1 MELDNIHYSF
11 KAIDGYDKAFN
22 FVISAREDGK
32 STSFITR
39 KIYPAWKKGK
49 PTIVL
54 KRMIANITDD
64 YIMSFEGILRKFGI
78 NITLSY
84 KLGEIKEGIVSVYA
98 QEEAMKEKRLFLK
111 VIALNVRTDQLK
123 SLFIADPAFM
133 FLDELIL
140 QPHSKQDKYIEKE
153 AWKVMEL
160 YNTYRREN
168 PRLKFYGCGNPYSLY
183 NPYFVFLGIDPS
195 TLKHGTIQ
203 SGAIWAVENHALH
216 PELVAKLKRENPLYN
231 EANGDA
237 FQQYSKYALKGEAVG
252 DASIKICKQRPDGF
266 SLVCCFRYEGSYIG
280 VYKGVAEDFSYWA
293 GQIKDEGK
301 RRKVLAFSFNDLV
314 DGSSLLSWHDK
325 LEFIALRKA
334 IANRNIAFD
343 GVESNYEI
351 EEIYKHL

>member
-1 MELDNIHYSF
+1 MKLDNIHYSF
-11 KAIDGYDKAFN
+11 KSIDGYDKPFN

-32 STSFITR
+32 TTMFDVQ
-39 KIYPAWKKGK
+39 KIYKAWKKGQ

-54 KRMIANITDD
+54 KRMITNITDD

-98 QEEAMKEKRLFLK
+98 HEGEEEKSLFLK

-123 SLFIADPAFM
+123 SLFIKNPAYM
-133 FLDELIL
+133 LLDELIL
-140 QPHSKQDKYIEKE
+140 QPHSKQDKYIDRE
-153 AWKVMEL
+153 AWKVCEL

-168 PRLKFYGCGNPYSLY
+168 PRLKFYGLGNPYSLY
-183 NPYFVFLGIDPS
+183 NPYFVFFGIDPA

-203 SGAIWAVENHALH
+203 SGEIWAVDNHALH
-216 PELVAKLKRENPLYN
+216 PDLVAKLKRENPLYN

-237 FQQYSKYALKGEAVG
+237 FQEYSKYALKGEAVG
-252 DASIKICKQRPDGF
+252 DSAIKICKQRPEGYA
-266 SLVCCFRYEGSYIG
+266 LTCCFRYEGSYIG
-280 VYKGVAEDFSYWA
+280 VYKGNGEFSYWA
-293 GQIKDEGK
+293 GQIKDEGT
-301 RRKVLAFSFNDLV
+301 RRKVFAFSFNDLV
-314 DGSSLLSWHDK
+314 DGSSLISFHDRV
-325 LEFIALRKA
+325 EFASLRKA

-343 GVESNYEI
+343 GVQSNYEI